1 MDRML
6 EATKRIKAASI
17 IVRRLMPE
25 NRSGRTGAATET
37 ASAKTLTQRPAV
49 ETVTSKRSA
58 ICGMMPTTPISVL
71 MMPKTPSVRMA
82 IRSDSFWFAL
92 GKHRHERRAS
102 VSKRSDA
109 RRSEEKRGARL
120 RISKSKALG

>member
-71 MMPKTPSVRMA
+71 MMPKTPSVRMV
-82 IRSDSFWFAL
+82 IRSDSEMVL
-92 GKHRHERRAS
+92 VCIEKTQ
-102 VSKRSDA
+102 A
-109 RRSEEKRGARL
+109 RTPCIRLETDGCKAFGGEKRGTP
-120 RISKSKALG
+120 SD